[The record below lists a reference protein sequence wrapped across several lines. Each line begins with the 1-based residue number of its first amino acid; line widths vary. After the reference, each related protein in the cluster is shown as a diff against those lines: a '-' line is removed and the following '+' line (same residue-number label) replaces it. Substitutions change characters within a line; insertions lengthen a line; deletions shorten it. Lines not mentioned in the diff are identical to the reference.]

1 MQQCQ
6 VTTTLPN
13 FHNVCTLD
21 NNTAPKADKIF
32 AKTGLFNSWNLYVSF
47 LSVLLNLLGN
57 PLIILVTCKTRE
69 MHNFTHYLF
78 VNLAASDVALGVSSI
93 ISFTIRETLKED
105 SATFSLDWIC
115 KLVHTCP
122 VPALS
127 MVVSSLTLTV
137 ITWERF
143 YNIARPFRARV
154 ARRNTKLII
163 GVIWSTAAIILVPV
177 IIYTKFDPERHACEI
192 AVPHL
197 ALYVIIITSI
207 AFVIPLALMFYC
219 YYKTVVVLW
228 FSDTDRRLSNTPAN
242 QTALKKHRKKITKF
256 LGIVIVSFLV
266 CSVPVA
272 VVLIARR
279 FMTVPKTLFFS
290 TILLAMFSSSVNPV
304 IFMAQNGQFQ
314 NGLKNLV
321 WRRNSAVIPNP
332 RNLAHS
338 RESQS
343 TTTI

>member
-6 VTTTLPN
+6 ATTTVLK
-13 FHNVCTLD
+13 FHNVCAMD
-21 NNTAPKADKIF
+21 NTSAPKTDHIF
-32 AKTGLFNSWNLYVSF
+32 AKTGLFNSWNLYICF

-57 PLIILVTCKTRE
+57 PLIILVTYKTRG

-78 VNLAASDVALGVSSI
+78 VNLAASDVALGLSSI
-93 ISFTIRETLKED
+93 VSFTIRETLKED

-122 VPALS
+122 IPALS

-143 YNIARPFRARV
+143 YNIARPFQARV
-154 ARRNTKLII
+154 AQRNTKLII
-163 GVIWSTAAIILVPV
+163 GIIWSIAAIILIPV
-177 IIYTKFDPERHACEI
+177 IIYTKFNPERHVCEI
-192 AVPHL
+192 EVPHM
-197 ALYVIIITSI
+197 ALYVIIITSV
-207 AFVIPLALMFYC
+207 AFVIPLGLLFYC
-219 YYKTVVVLW
+219 YYKTVAVLW
-228 FSDTDRRLSNTPAN
+228 FSDTDRRLSAVPAS
-242 QTALKKHRKKITKF
+242 QTALKKHRKKVTKF

-272 VVLIARR
+272 VVLVARR
-279 FMTVPKTLFFS
+279 YMTVPKSWFFS

-304 IFMAQNGQFQ
+304 IFMVQNGQFR
-314 NGLKNLV
+314 NGLRNLV
-321 WRRNSAVIPNP
+321 LRRNSAVIPNP
-332 RNLAHS
+332 RNLACGG
-338 RESQS
+338 ET